1 MQVVDHR
8 AGCTHARLQAGQ
20 LVFDGAGLHVHVDED
35 EACVFF
41 DTQLHQGRVFF
52 VEVDHVVA
60 VARVGQLAVEL
71 EGPGVVRAGDDVL
84 GLAAAAEQLVAAV
97 RADVVEGAQDA
108 VAAAHDDDAFAD
120 HFTGDVGV
128 VLGHFA
134 AVADAD
140 PAAGED
146 VFFLVLEHCRL
157 GVEAGRD
164 GESLFGVGA
173 EIGGQAFEV
182 IHDQFSHKLGFLV
195 IS

>member
-1 MQVVDHR
+1 M
-8 AGCTHARLQAGQ
+8 
-20 LVFDGAGLHVHVDED
+20 
-35 EACVFF
+35 
-41 DTQLHQGRVFF
+41 
-52 VEVDHVVA
+52 
-60 VARVGQLAVEL
+60 GQLAVEL
-71 EGPGVVRAGDDVL
+71 EGPGVVWAGDDVL

-108 VAAAHDDDAFAD
+108 VATTHDDDAFTNYFA
-120 HFTGDVGV
+120 GDVGV
-128 VLGHFA
+128 VFCHFTA
-134 AVADAD
+134 MTDTD
-140 PAAGED
+140 PAARED